1 MNLPEDAARLLAP
14 LKPVL
19 AGDRHRD
26 RDGKKSCSAAS
37 YEDRNL
43 RRYLRSHSQR
53 ASGGGA
59 RSRGNIYARSRS
71 VHSGRRIRRSKKP
84 ARASKTATGW
94 WSSPAPPIPA
104 SFASRLEDGAE
115 KSYSI
120 HTIERVQAATPGEVF
135 FIIGADAFA
144 EIRSWHRWR
153 DVIAS
158 VDFIVVARP
167 GHDYIC
173 PPRARV
179 HRLET
184 VALPVSSSEIR
195 HALARGETPAD
206 LPPAVVN
213 YIREHR
219 LYGAA

>member
-1 MNLPEDAARLLAP
+1 MRTAIFGGTFDPIHSAHLVVAREAAEIFKLDRVLFIPAANPP
-14 LKPVL
+14 LKE
-19 AGDRHRD
+19 AG
-26 RDGKKSCSAAS
+26 AS
-37 YEDRNL
+37 FEDRYRMVEL
-43 RRYLRSHSQR
+43 ACAADPRF
-53 ASGGGA
+53 
-59 RSRGNIYARSRS
+59 
-71 VHSGRRIRRSKKP
+71 
-84 ARASKTATGW
+84 
-94 WSSPAPPIPA
+94 IP
-104 SFASRLEDGAE
+104 SRLEAGAE

-120 HTIERVQAATPGEVF
+120 HTIERVIASTPGEVF
-135 FIIGADAFA
+135 FIIGSDAFA

-167 GHDYIC
+167 GRDYIC
-173 PPRARV
+173 PPKARV